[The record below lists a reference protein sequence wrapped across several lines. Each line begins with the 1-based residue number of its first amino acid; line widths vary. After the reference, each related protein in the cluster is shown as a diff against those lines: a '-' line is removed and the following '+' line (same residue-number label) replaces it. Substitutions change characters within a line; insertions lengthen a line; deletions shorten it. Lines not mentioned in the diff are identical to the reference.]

1 MEENVKKGGISVS
14 TEHIFPVIKKWL
26 YSEKDIFLREIVSN
40 AADAVT
46 KLKRL
51 GSLGHADIDNGEFR
65 IDVRLD
71 KDARTITVSDNGIGM
86 TPDELDKYLCN
97 IALSGAMDF
106 ITKYEEEG
114 STGIIGHFGLGF
126 YSSFMVSDSVTVNS
140 LSFEGGPAVSWTCL
154 ESGEYTM
161 SEGNKESRGTDVIM
175 HISEDG
181 EEYLSADRLRSVLD
195 KYCSFMPVPIYFS
208 DGEPA
213 EKEKD
218 KKDGEKDGEKEE
230 KPVND
235 IHPLWMKPPSE
246 CTDEEYADFY
256 RKVFRDWREPLFHIH
271 INADYPLNF
280 KGILFFPKIENEY
293 EPLEGQVKLYYNQVF
308 VADNIKEVIPEFLL
322 LLRGVIDCPELP
334 LNVSRS
340 YLQNSG
346 YVTKISKHI
355 VKKVADK
362 INSLFTTERE
372 KYEKIWDDLKIFVEY
387 GSLRDES
394 FFDRISGSAL
404 MKLTDGKCVTLAE
417 YLEKAA
423 EKHEKT
429 VYYCTDAREQAQ
441 AVGMLTAEG
450 VDVVLFDRAL
460 DIQFISLLER
470 KNEGVKFLRADSAVS
485 DVIRGEGDGFS
496 SDSLVSLFRKASGKD
511 DLEVRF
517 EALRDEKLPALLITD
532 ESERRFGEM
541 MKMYGMGGRETPPP
555 KASLVLNPGCRA
567 IRALDGK
574 DGDESAVRTARRVWL
589 LAVMAHRPLEPDEM
603 KDFLASSYE
612 ELDRT
617 E

>member
-1 MEENVKKGGISVS
+1 MDENIKKGGISVS

-51 GSLGHADIDNGEFR
+51 GSLGHADVDNGDFR
-65 IDVRLD
+65 IDVKLD
-71 KDARTITVSDNGIGM
+71 KEARTITVSDNGIGM

-97 IALSGAMDF
+97 IALSGAADF

-114 STGIIGHFGLGF
+114 SAGIIGHFGLGF
-126 YSSFMVSDSVTVNS
+126 YSDFMVSDSVTVES
-140 LSFEGGPAVSWTCL
+140 LSYSGGDPVSWTCL
-154 ESGEYTM
+154 ESGEYT
-161 SEGNKESRGTDVIM
+161 SRKGQRQTNGTDVVM

-181 EEYLSADRLRSVLD
+181 EEYLSSDKLRSVLE
-195 KYCSFMPVPIYFS
+195 KYCSFMPVPIFYS
-208 DGEPA
+208 DGEKKEPEGEENAESCENSA
-213 EKEKD
+213 EKPIND
-218 KKDGEKDGEKEE
+218 
-230 KPVND
+230 VN
-235 IHPLWMKPPSE
+235 PLWMRSPSE
-246 CTDEEYADFY
+246 ATEEDYAEFY
-256 RKVFRDWREPLFHIH
+256 RKVFRDYREPLFHIH

-280 KGILFFPKIENEY
+280 KGVLYFPKIENEF

-340 YLQNSG
+340 YLQNNG

-372 KYEKIWDDLKIFVEY
+372 RYEKIWDDLKVFVEY
-387 GSLRDES
+387 GGLRDEK
-394 FFDRISGSAL
+394 FFEKISGSVL
-404 MKLTDGKCVTLAE
+404 LKLTDGRCATLSE

-423 EKHEKT
+423 GKHEKT
-429 VYYCTDAREQAQ
+429 VYYCTDKKEQAQ

-450 VDVVLFDRAL
+450 VDVVLFDRML
-460 DIQFISLLER
+460 DMQFISLLER

-485 DVIRGEGDGFS
+485 DVIKSDGESFT
-496 SDSLVSLFRKASGKD
+496 SDSLTALFRKASGD
-511 DLEVRF
+511 DKLEIRF
-517 EALRDEKLPALLITD
+517 ETLKDEKLPALLLT
-532 ESERRFGEM
+532 SEEDRRFGEM
-541 MKMYGMGGRETPPP
+541 MRMYGMGGRDMPAP
-555 KASLVLNPGCRA
+555 KGSLVLNPACRA
-567 IRALDGK
+567 VRALDGRE
-574 DGDESAVRTARRVWL
+574 DDAAASTARRIWL
-589 LAVMAHRPLEPDEM
+589 LAVMSHRPLEPDEM
-603 KDFLASSYE
+603 KEFLDISYR
-612 ELDRT
+612 ELDEDAR
-617 E
+617 

>member
-1 MEENVKKGGISVS
+1 MDENIKKGGISVS

-51 GSLGHADIDNGEFR
+51 GSLGHADVDNGDFR
-65 IDVRLD
+65 IDVKLD
-71 KDARTITVSDNGIGM
+71 KEARTITVSDNGIGM

-97 IALSGAMDF
+97 IALSGAADF

-114 STGIIGHFGLGF
+114 SAGIIGHFGLGF
-126 YSSFMVSDSVTVNS
+126 YSAFMVSDSVTVES
-140 LSFEGGPAVSWTCL
+140 LSYSGGDPVSWTCL
-154 ESGEYTM
+154 ESGEYT
-161 SEGNKESRGTDVIM
+161 SRKGQRQTNGTDVVM

-181 EEYLSADRLRSVLD
+181 EEYLSSDKLRSVLE
-195 KYCSFMPVPIYFS
+195 KYCSFMPVPIFYS
-208 DGEPA
+208 DGEKNEPEGEENAESCENSA
-213 EKEKD
+213 EKPIND
-218 KKDGEKDGEKEE
+218 
-230 KPVND
+230 VN
-235 IHPLWMKPPSE
+235 PLWMRSPSE
-246 CTDEEYADFY
+246 ATEEDYAEFY
-256 RKVFRDWREPLFHIH
+256 RKVFRDYREPLFHIH

-280 KGILFFPKIENEY
+280 KGVLYFPKIENEF

-340 YLQNSG
+340 YLQNNG

-372 KYEKIWDDLKIFVEY
+372 RYEKIWDDLKVFVEY
-387 GSLRDES
+387 GGLRDEK
-394 FFDRISGSAL
+394 FFEKISGSVL
-404 MKLTDGKCVTLAE
+404 LKLTDGRCATLSE

-423 EKHEKT
+423 GKHEKT
-429 VYYCTDAREQAQ
+429 VYYCTDKKEQAQ

-450 VDVVLFDRAL
+450 VDVVLFDRML
-460 DIQFISLLER
+460 DMQFISLLER

-485 DVIRGEGDGFS
+485 DVIKSDGESFT
-496 SDSLVSLFRKASGKD
+496 SDSLTALFRKASGD
-511 DLEVRF
+511 DKLEIRF
-517 EALRDEKLPALLITD
+517 ETLKDEKLPALLLT
-532 ESERRFGEM
+532 SEEDRRFGEM
-541 MKMYGMGGRETPPP
+541 MRMYGMGGRDMPAP
-555 KASLVLNPGCRA
+555 KGSLVLNPACRA
-567 IRALDGK
+567 VRALDGRE
-574 DGDESAVRTARRVWL
+574 DDAAASTARRIWL
-589 LAVMAHRPLEPDEM
+589 LAVMSHRPLEPDEM
-603 KDFLASSYE
+603 KEFLDISYR
-612 ELDRT
+612 ELDEDAR
-617 E
+617 